1 MIIKVSKKAIIY
13 LVIAAATENYDN
25 SENDDPGAVIV
36 KEMAKAVVVHSIFL
50 RSMFAIFTAHLYS
63 MIGRYFLTQGDNR
76 GYNCCSPIDGV
87 GDKKGALGFA
97 ESA

>member
-63 MIGRYFLTQGDNR
+63 MIGRCFLTQGDNR
-76 GYNCCSPIDGV
+76 GYNCCFPIDGV